1 MLQDWGHETS
11 GSGGDSGTRIRN
23 PSAHMPENEH
33 GASTAP
39 VARDGSRRKA
49 IIAFEH
55 KARNLF
61 ETFDPAPYWYQFE
74 NMIQGE

>member
-1 MLQDWGHETS
+1 
-11 GSGGDSGTRIRN
+11 
-23 PSAHMPENEH
+23 MPENEH